1 MSDTNVRAFN
11 MLKILSNVGSVALAL
26 NAVRNNEPGAS
37 EAFWHSASDLT
48 TWALETTR
56 RRIKQKVGLGAEE
69 GLDSIINKLK
79 NFFENTADCYPQ
91 VSKMNGGIIIQLS
104 VRFGVVNGESV
115 GFSIDLLPST
125 STFMSLQNAT
135 NHQDIY
141 NAIKAIMKNNGIDS
155 IFSDG
160 TLTLTVDNVNICSS
174 SDAGYN

>member
-1 MSDTNVRAFN
+1 MKVQKKRF
-11 MLKILSNVGSVALAL
+11 
-26 NAVRNNEPGAS
+26 
-37 EAFWHSASDLT
+37 
-48 TWALETTR
+48 
-56 RRIKQKVGLGAEE
+56 KQRQGLGAEE

-91 VSKMNGGIIIQLS
+91 VSKMQGELLISLNVS
-104 VRFGVVNGESV
+104 FGQVNGETV
-115 GFSIDLLPST
+115 GFSFTQLS

-155 IFSDG
+155 KFSDG